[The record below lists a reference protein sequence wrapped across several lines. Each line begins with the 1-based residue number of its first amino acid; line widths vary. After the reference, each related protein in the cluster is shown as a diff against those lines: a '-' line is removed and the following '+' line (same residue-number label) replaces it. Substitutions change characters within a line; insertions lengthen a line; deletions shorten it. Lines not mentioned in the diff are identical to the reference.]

1 MLPSYRY
8 RLRQNSK
15 SCVTN
20 SYPARIGRSTGSG
33 EPRRSEGTSARSSV
47 RGNPRITPSEITKF
61 SYNYLLITDMP
72 TTKKTTRKSDRPY
85 NAKANLN
92 VLFGDEETTTSPQ
105 IVKIDSISLPASQ
118 PRRYFDPQK
127 LEQLTQ
133 SVKAHGILE
142 NLLVRPL
149 KGKEGAYE
157 LVAGERRYRAA
168 QAAELTEVPV
178 TIRELSDEEALSI
191 ALVEN
196 LQREDLNPVEETEGI
211 VTLLGIELKES
222 SEAVI
227 SLLHKMDNEQKGK
240 VTNNVIG
247 NVEKQKI
254 ESVFA
259 DLGQNWQSFVNN
271 RLPLLKLPEEILEVL
286 RQGKIAYTKA
296 RAIAKIKDEQQR
308 NNLIEEAVTQNLSLA
323 QIKEKI
329 KALSSKDNF
338 APSPSTQVKTI
349 TSRLNRSK
357 LWDKNPKKWKQVQN
371 WLQKIDNLLED
382 T

>member
-1 MLPSYRY
+1 MIP
-8 RLRQNSK
+8 
-15 SCVTN
+15 
-20 SYPARIGRSTGSG
+20 
-33 EPRRSEGTSARSSV
+33 
-47 RGNPRITPSEITKF
+47 TK
-61 SYNYLLITDMP
+61 N
-72 TTKKTTRKSDRPY
+72 TRKSDRPY

-92 VLFGDEETTTSPQ
+92 VLFGDDEPSSPPQ
-105 IVKIDSISLPASQ
+105 MVEIESILLPASQ

-133 SVKAHGILE
+133 SIKAHGILE

-149 KGKEGAYE
+149 ENKEGLYE

-168 QAAELTEVPV
+168 QAAGLTSVPV
-178 TIRELSDEEALSI
+178 TIRELTDEEAFSI

-211 VTLLGIELKES
+211 VTLLGIQLEES
-222 SEAVI
+222 PEAII
-227 SLLHKMDNEQKGK
+227 SLLYRMDNEQKKK

-247 NVEKQKI
+247 NTEKQKI

-259 DLGQNWQSFVNN
+259 SLGQNWQSFVNN
-271 RLPLLKLPEEILEVL
+271 RLSLLKLPADILEVL
-286 RQGKIAYTKA
+286 RQGKIEYTKA
-296 RAIAKIKDEQQR
+296 KAIALVKDEQQR
-308 NNLIEEAVTQNLSLA
+308 KNLIDEALSKNLSLV

-329 KALSSKDNF
+329 KALSTKKHS

-357 LWDKNPKKWKQVQN
+357 LWEKNPKKWKQVQN
-371 WLQKIDNLLED
+371 WLEKIENLLEE

>member
-1 MLPSYRY
+1 MSR
-8 RLRQNSK
+8 
-15 SCVTN
+15 
-20 SYPARIGRSTGSG
+20 
-33 EPRRSEGTSARSSV
+33 
-47 RGNPRITPSEITKF
+47 TK
-61 SYNYLLITDMP
+61 N
-72 TTKKTTRKSDRPY
+72 TRKSDRPY

-92 VLFGDEETTTSPQ
+92 VLFGDDEPATSPQ
-105 IVKIDSISLPASQ
+105 MVEIESISLPASQ

-149 KGKEGAYE
+149 ENKEGSYE

-168 QAAELTEVPV
+168 IAAGLTEVPV
-178 TIRELSDEEALSI
+178 TIRELTDEEAFSI

-211 VTLLGIELKES
+211 VTLLGIQLKES
-222 SEAVI
+222 PEIVI
-227 SLLHKMDNEQKGK
+227 SWLYRMDNEQKKK

-247 NVEKQKI
+247 NTEKQKI
-254 ESVFA
+254 ESVFTS
-259 DLGQNWQSFVNN
+259 LGQNWQSFVNN
-271 RLPLLKLPEEILEVL
+271 RLPLLKLPTEILEVL
-286 RQGKIAYTKA
+286 RQGKIEYTKA
-296 RAIAKIKDEQQR
+296 KAIAKIKDEQQR
-308 NNLIEEAVTQNLSLA
+308 HKLIDEAISQNLSLV

-329 KALSSKDNF
+329 KALSTEDNSV
-338 APSPSTQVKTI
+338 PSPSTQVKTI

-357 LWDKNPKKWKQVQN
+357 LWEKNPKKWKQVQN
-371 WLQKIDNLLED
+371 WLQKIENLLEE

>member
-1 MLPSYRY
+1 MP
-8 RLRQNSK
+8 
-15 SCVTN
+15 
-20 SYPARIGRSTGSG
+20 PAK
-33 EPRRSEGTSARSSV
+33 
-47 RGNPRITPSEITKF
+47 N
-61 SYNYLLITDMP
+61 
-72 TTKKTTRKSDRPY
+72 TRKSDRPY

-92 VLFGDEETTTSPQ
+92 VLFGDDEPATSPQ
-105 IVKIDSISLPASQ
+105 IIKIDSISLPDSQ

-142 NLLVRPL
+142 NLLVRPIE
-149 KGKEGAYE
+149 GKEGAYE

-168 QAAELTEVPV
+168 IAAELTEVPV
-178 TIRELSDEEALSI
+178 TIRELADEEAFSI

-211 VTLLGIELKES
+211 VTLLGIQLKES
-222 SEAVI
+222 PEIVI
-227 SLLHKMDNEQKGK
+227 SWLYRMDNEQKKK

-254 ESVFA
+254 ESIFIK
-259 DLGQNWQSFVNN
+259 LGQNWQSFVNN
-271 RLPLLKLPEEILEVL
+271 RLPLLKLPDEILEVL
-286 RQGKIAYTKA
+286 RQGKIEYTKA
-296 RAIAKIKDEQQR
+296 KAIALVKDEQQR
-308 NNLIEEAVTQNLSLA
+308 KKILEEALDQNLSLV

-329 KALSSKDNF
+329 KALSTEDNST
-338 APSPSTQVKTI
+338 PSPSTQVKTI

-357 LWDKNPKKWKQVQN
+357 LWEKNPKKWKQVQN
-371 WLQKIDNLLED
+371 WLEKIENLLEE

>member
-1 MLPSYRY
+1 
-8 RLRQNSK
+8 
-15 SCVTN
+15 
-20 SYPARIGRSTGSG
+20 
-33 EPRRSEGTSARSSV
+33 
-47 RGNPRITPSEITKF
+47 
-61 SYNYLLITDMP
+61 MP
-72 TTKKTTRKSDRPY
+72 PTKKTTRKSDRPY
-85 NAKANLN
+85 NAKADLS
-92 VLFGDEETTTSPQ
+92 VLFGDNEPATSTPK
-105 IVKIDSISLPASQ
+105 VKIDFISLPDSQ

-149 KGKEGAYE
+149 KGKEGEYE

-168 QAAELTEVPV
+168 IAAELTEVPV

-222 SEAVI
+222 PEAVI

-254 ESVFA
+254 ELVFA
-259 DLGQNWQSFVNN
+259 NLGQNWQSFVNN
-271 RLPLLKLPEEILEVL
+271 RLPLLKLPDEILEVL

-308 NNLIEEAVTQNLSLA
+308 NNLIDEAVTKNLSLV

-329 KALSSKDNF
+329 KALSTDEDSSL
-338 APSPSTQVKTI
+338 SPSSQVKTI
-349 TSRLNRSK
+349 TRRLNQSK
-357 LWDKNPKKWKQVQN
+357 LWDKNPKQWKKVQN
-371 WLQKIDNLLED
+371 WLQKIENLLEE

>member
-1 MLPSYRY
+1 M
-8 RLRQNSK
+8 
-15 SCVTN
+15 
-20 SYPARIGRSTGSG
+20 
-33 EPRRSEGTSARSSV
+33 PR
-47 RGNPRITPSEITKF
+47 P
-61 SYNYLLITDMP
+61 
-72 TTKKTTRKSDRPY
+72 KKTTRKSDRPY
-85 NAKANLN
+85 NAKANLD
-92 VLFGDEETTTSPQ
+92 VLFGDDEPSTSPQ
-105 IVKIDSISLPASQ
+105 MVEIESIFLPSSQ

-149 KGKEGAYE
+149 EGKEASYE

-168 QAAELTEVPV
+168 IAAKLTEVPV

-191 ALVEN
+191 ALIEN

-222 SEAVI
+222 PEIVI
-227 SLLHKMDNEQKGK
+227 SLLYRLDNEQKKK

-247 NVEKQKI
+247 NTEKQKI
-254 ESVFA
+254 ESLFIS
-259 DLGQNWQSFVNN
+259 LGQNWQSFVNN
-271 RLPLLKLPEEILEVL
+271 RLPLLKLPDEILEVL

-296 RAIAKIKDEQQR
+296 RAIAKIKAKQQR
-308 NNLIEEAVTQNLSLA
+308 NSLIDEAVTKNLSLA

-329 KALSSKDNF
+329 KALSTEDNSV
-338 APSPSTQVKTI
+338 PSPSTQVKTI

-357 LWDKNPKKWKQVQN
+357 LWEKNPKKWKQVQN
-371 WLQKIDNLLED
+371 WLQKIENLLEE

>member
-1 MLPSYRY
+1 MS
-8 RLRQNSK
+8 
-15 SCVTN
+15 
-20 SYPARIGRSTGSG
+20 PAK
-33 EPRRSEGTSARSSV
+33 
-47 RGNPRITPSEITKF
+47 N
-61 SYNYLLITDMP
+61 
-72 TTKKTTRKSDRPY
+72 TRKSDRPY

-92 VLFGDEETTTSPQ
+92 ILFGDDEPSSPPQ
-105 IVKIDSISLPASQ
+105 MVGIKSISLPASQ

-133 SVKAHGILE
+133 SIKAHGILE

-149 KGKEGAYE
+149 ENKEGSYE

-178 TIRELSDEEALSI
+178 TIRELADEEAFSI

-211 VTLLGIELKES
+211 VTLLGIQLKES
-222 SEAVI
+222 PEIVI
-227 SLLHKMDNEQKGK
+227 SLLYRMDNEQKKK

-247 NVEKQKI
+247 NSEKLKI
-254 ESVFA
+254 ESVFTS
-259 DLGQNWQSFVNN
+259 LGQNWQSFVNN
-271 RLPLLKLPEEILEVL
+271 RLPLLKLPTEILEVL
-286 RQGKIAYTKA
+286 RQGKIEYTKA
-296 RAIAKIKDEQQR
+296 KAIALVKDEQQR
-308 NNLIEEAVTQNLSLA
+308 KKILEEALDKNLSLV

-329 KALSSKDNF
+329 KTTKSEEKS
-338 APSPSTQVKTI
+338 PSPSTQVKTI

-357 LWDKNPKKWKQVQN
+357 LWEKNPKKWKQVQN
-371 WLQKIDNLLED
+371 WLEKIENLLEE

>member
-1 MLPSYRY
+1 MS
-8 RLRQNSK
+8 
-15 SCVTN
+15 
-20 SYPARIGRSTGSG
+20 RIK
-33 EPRRSEGTSARSSV
+33 
-47 RGNPRITPSEITKF
+47 N
-61 SYNYLLITDMP
+61 
-72 TTKKTTRKSDRPY
+72 TRKSDRPY

-92 VLFGDEETTTSPQ
+92 VLFGNDEPSSPPQ
-105 IVKIDSISLPASQ
+105 MVEIESISLPDSQ
-118 PRRYFDPQK
+118 PRRYFDLQK

-133 SVKAHGILE
+133 SIKAHGILE

-149 KGKEGAYE
+149 ENKKGSYE

-168 QAAELTEVPV
+168 QAAGLTEVPV
-178 TIRELSDEEALSI
+178 TIRELADEEAFSI

-211 VTLLGIELKES
+211 VTLLGIQLKES
-222 SEAVI
+222 PEAII
-227 SLLHKMDNEQKGK
+227 SLLYRMDNEQKKK

-247 NVEKQKI
+247 NTKKQKI

-259 DLGQNWQSFVNN
+259 SLGQNWQSFVNN
-271 RLPLLKLPEEILEVL
+271 RLPLLKLPAEILEVL
-286 RQGKIAYTKA
+286 RQGKIEYTKA
-296 RAIAKIKDEQQR
+296 KAIALVKDEQQR
-308 NNLIEEAVTQNLSLA
+308 NNLIDEALSKNLSLV

-329 KALSSKDNF
+329 KALSTKENS

-357 LWDKNPKKWKQVQN
+357 LWEKNPKKWKQVQN
-371 WLQKIDNLLED
+371 WLEKIENLLEE

>member
-1 MLPSYRY
+1 M
-8 RLRQNSK
+8 
-15 SCVTN
+15 
-20 SYPARIGRSTGSG
+20 
-33 EPRRSEGTSARSSV
+33 
-47 RGNPRITPSEITKF
+47 TPTK
-61 SYNYLLITDMP
+61 N
-72 TTKKTTRKSDRPY
+72 TRKSDRPY

-92 VLFGDEETTTSPQ
+92 VLFGDDEPSSPPQ
-105 IVKIDSISLPASQ
+105 MVEIESISLPASQ

-149 KGKEGAYE
+149 GNKEGAYE

-168 QAAELTEVPV
+168 QAAGLTEVPV
-178 TIRELSDEEALSI
+178 TIRELADEEAFSI

-211 VTLLGIELKES
+211 VTLLGIQLKES
-222 SEAVI
+222 PEAII
-227 SLLHKMDNEQKGK
+227 SLLYRMDNEQKKK

-247 NVEKQKI
+247 NTEKLKI

-259 DLGQNWQSFVNN
+259 SLGQNWQSFVNN
-271 RLPLLKLPEEILEVL
+271 RLPLLKLPAEILEVL
-286 RQGKIAYTKA
+286 RQGKIEYTKA
-296 RAIAKIKDEQQR
+296 KAIALVKDEQQR
-308 NNLIEEAVTQNLSLA
+308 KNLIDEALSKNLSLV

-329 KALSSKDNF
+329 KALSTKDNS

-357 LWDKNPKKWKQVQN
+357 LWEKNPKKWKQVQN
-371 WLQKIDNLLED
+371 WLQKIENLLEEQ
-382 T
+382 

>member
-1 MLPSYRY
+1 
-8 RLRQNSK
+8 
-15 SCVTN
+15 
-20 SYPARIGRSTGSG
+20 
-33 EPRRSEGTSARSSV
+33 
-47 RGNPRITPSEITKF
+47 
-61 SYNYLLITDMP
+61 MP
-72 TTKKTTRKSDRPY
+72 PTKKTTRKSDRPY
-85 NAKANLN
+85 NAKADLS
-92 VLFGDEETTTSPQ
+92 VLFGDNEPATSTPK
-105 IVKIDSISLPASQ
+105 VKIDFISLPDSQ

-149 KGKEGAYE
+149 KGKEGEYE

-168 QAAELTEVPV
+168 IAAELTEVPV

-222 SEAVI
+222 PEAVI

-259 DLGQNWQSFVNN
+259 NLGQNWQSFVNN
-271 RLPLLKLPEEILEVL
+271 RLPLLKLPDEILEVL
-286 RQGKIAYTKA
+286 RQGKIAYTKG
-296 RAIAKIKDEQQR
+296 RAIAKIQDEQQR
-308 NNLIEEAVTQNLSLA
+308 NNLINEAVTKNLSLA

-329 KALSSKDNF
+329 KALSTEDNSS
-338 APSPSTQVKTI
+338 PSPSTQVKTI

-357 LWDKNPKKWKQVQN
+357 LWEKNPKKWKQVQN
-371 WLQKIDNLLED
+371 WLQKIENLLEE

>member
-1 MLPSYRY
+1 MP
-8 RLRQNSK
+8 
-15 SCVTN
+15 
-20 SYPARIGRSTGSG
+20 P
-33 EPRRSEGTSARSSV
+33 
-47 RGNPRITPSEITKF
+47 TK
-61 SYNYLLITDMP
+61 N
-72 TTKKTTRKSDRPY
+72 TRKSDRPY

-92 VLFGDEETTTSPQ
+92 VLFGDDEPATSPQ
-105 IVKIDSISLPASQ
+105 IIEIESISLPASQ

-149 KGKEGAYE
+149 ENKEGSYE

-168 QAAELTEVPV
+168 IAAELTEVPV
-178 TIRELSDEEALSI
+178 TIRELADEEAFSI

-211 VTLLGIELKES
+211 VTLLGIQLKES
-222 SEAVI
+222 PEIVI
-227 SLLHKMDNEQKGK
+227 SWLYRMDNEQKKK

-247 NVEKQKI
+247 NTEKQKI
-254 ESVFA
+254 ESVFTS
-259 DLGQNWQSFVNN
+259 LGQNWQSFVNN
-271 RLPLLKLPEEILEVL
+271 RLPLLKLPTEILEVL
-286 RQGKIAYTKA
+286 RQGKIEYTKA
-296 RAIAKIKDEQQR
+296 KAISKIKDEQQR
-308 NNLIEEAVTQNLSLA
+308 KNLIDEAVTKNLSLA

-329 KALSSKDNF
+329 KALSTEDNS

-357 LWDKNPKKWKQVQN
+357 LWEKNPKKWKQVQN
-371 WLQKIDNLLED
+371 WLQKIENLLEE

>member
-1 MLPSYRY
+1 MSP
-8 RLRQNSK
+8 
-15 SCVTN
+15 
-20 SYPARIGRSTGSG
+20 
-33 EPRRSEGTSARSSV
+33 
-47 RGNPRITPSEITKF
+47 TK
-61 SYNYLLITDMP
+61 N
-72 TTKKTTRKSDRPY
+72 TRKSDRPY

-92 VLFGDEETTTSPQ
+92 VLFGDDEPSSPTQ
-105 IVKIDSISLPASQ
+105 MVKIDSISLPDSQ

-149 KGKEGAYE
+149 ENKEGLYE

-168 QAAELTEVPV
+168 IAAELTEVPV
-178 TIRELSDEEALSI
+178 TIRELTDEEAFSI

-211 VTLLGIELKES
+211 VTLLGIQLKES
-222 SEAVI
+222 PEIVI
-227 SLLHKMDNEQKGK
+227 SWLYRMDNEQKKK

-254 ESVFA
+254 ESVFTS
-259 DLGQNWQSFVNN
+259 LGQNWQSFVNN
-271 RLPLLKLPEEILEVL
+271 RLPLLKLPTEILEVL
-286 RQGKIAYTKA
+286 RQGKIEYTKA
-296 RAIAKIKDEQQR
+296 KAIALVKDEQQR
-308 NNLIEEAVTQNLSLA
+308 KKILEEALDKNLSLI

-329 KALSSKDNF
+329 KALSTEDNSV
-338 APSPSTQVKTI
+338 PSPSTQVKTI
-349 TSRLNRSK
+349 TSRLNHSK
-357 LWDKNPKKWKQVQN
+357 LWETNPKKWKQVQN
-371 WLQKIDNLLED
+371 WLQKIENLLEE

>member
-1 MLPSYRY
+1 MSP
-8 RLRQNSK
+8 
-15 SCVTN
+15 
-20 SYPARIGRSTGSG
+20 
-33 EPRRSEGTSARSSV
+33 
-47 RGNPRITPSEITKF
+47 TK
-61 SYNYLLITDMP
+61 N
-72 TTKKTTRKSDRPY
+72 TRKSDRPY

-92 VLFGDEETTTSPQ
+92 VLFGDDEPATSPQ
-105 IVKIDSISLPASQ
+105 IIKIDSISLPDSQ

-133 SVKAHGILE
+133 SVEAHGILE

-149 KGKEGAYE
+149 ENKEGSYE

-168 QAAELTEVPV
+168 IAAGLTSVPV
-178 TIRELSDEEALSI
+178 TIRELTDEEAFSI

-211 VTLLGIELKES
+211 VTLLGIQLKES
-222 SEAVI
+222 PEIVI
-227 SLLHKMDNEQKGK
+227 SWLYRMDNEQKKK

-247 NVEKQKI
+247 KGSSPGVSPGVYEPRNVEKQKI
-254 ESVFA
+254 ESIFTS
-259 DLGQNWQSFVNN
+259 LGQNWQSFVNN
-271 RLPLLKLPEEILEVL
+271 RLPLLKLPTEILEVL
-286 RQGKIAYTKA
+286 RQGKIEYTKA
-296 RAIAKIKDEQQR
+296 KAIALVKDEQQR
-308 NNLIEEAVTQNLSLA
+308 KKILEEALSQNLSLV

-329 KALSSKDNF
+329 KALRTSHVGEATSPTVSSSTEDNS

-357 LWDKNPKKWKQVQN
+357 LWEKNPKKWKQVQN
-371 WLQKIDNLLED
+371 WLQKIENLLEE

>member
-1 MLPSYRY
+1 MSP
-8 RLRQNSK
+8 
-15 SCVTN
+15 
-20 SYPARIGRSTGSG
+20 
-33 EPRRSEGTSARSSV
+33 
-47 RGNPRITPSEITKF
+47 TK
-61 SYNYLLITDMP
+61 N
-72 TTKKTTRKSDRPY
+72 TRKSDRPY

-92 VLFGDEETTTSPQ
+92 VLFGDDEPSTSPQ
-105 IVKIDSISLPASQ
+105 IIKIDSISLPDSQ

-149 KGKEGAYE
+149 ENKEGSYE

-178 TIRELSDEEALSI
+178 TIRELADEEAFSI

-211 VTLLGIELKES
+211 VTLLGIQLKES
-222 SEAVI
+222 PEIVI
-227 SLLHKMDNEQKGK
+227 SLLYRMDNEQKKK

-259 DLGQNWQSFVNN
+259 NLGQNWQSFVNN
-271 RLPLLKLPEEILEVL
+271 RLPLLKLSTEILEVL
-286 RQGKIAYTKA
+286 RQGKIEYTKA
-296 RAIAKIKDEQQR
+296 KAIALVKDEQQR
-308 NNLIEEAVTQNLSLA
+308 KKILEEALDKNLSLV

-329 KALSSKDNF
+329 KALSTEDNS

-357 LWDKNPKKWKQVQN
+357 LWSKNPKKWKQVQN
-371 WLQKIDNLLED
+371 WLEKIENLLEE

>member
-1 MLPSYRY
+1 M
-8 RLRQNSK
+8 
-15 SCVTN
+15 
-20 SYPARIGRSTGSG
+20 
-33 EPRRSEGTSARSSV
+33 
-47 RGNPRITPSEITKF
+47 
-61 SYNYLLITDMP
+61 TDMP
-72 TTKKTTRKSDRPY
+72 RTKNTRKSDRPY

-92 VLFGDEETTTSPQ
+92 VLFGDDEPSSPSQ
-105 IVKIDSISLPASQ
+105 IVEIESISLPASQ

-149 KGKEGAYE
+149 ENKEGSYE

-168 QAAELTEVPV
+168 QAAGLTSVPV
-178 TIRELSDEEALSI
+178 TIRELTDQEAFSI

-211 VTLLGIELKES
+211 VTLLGIQLKES
-222 SEAVI
+222 PEIVI
-227 SLLHKMDNEQKGK
+227 SLLYRMDNEQKKK

-247 NVEKQKI
+247 NAEKLKI
-254 ESVFA
+254 ESVFTS
-259 DLGQNWQSFVNN
+259 LGQNWQSFVNN
-271 RLPLLKLPEEILEVL
+271 RLPLLKLPDEILEVL
-286 RQGKIAYTKA
+286 RQGKIEYTKA
-296 RAIAKIKDEQQR
+296 KAIALVKDEQQR
-308 NNLIEEAVTQNLSLA
+308 KKILEEALDKNLSLV

-329 KALSSKDNF
+329 KALS
-338 APSPSTQVKTI
+338 TEVKTI

-357 LWDKNPKKWKQVQN
+357 LWEKNPKKWKQVQN
-371 WLQKIDNLLED
+371 WLQKIENLLEE

>member
-1 MLPSYRY
+1 M
-8 RLRQNSK
+8 
-15 SCVTN
+15 
-20 SYPARIGRSTGSG
+20 
-33 EPRRSEGTSARSSV
+33 PR
-47 RGNPRITPSEITKF
+47 TK
-61 SYNYLLITDMP
+61 N
-72 TTKKTTRKSDRPY
+72 TTRKSDRPY
-85 NAKANLN
+85 KAQANLS
-92 VLFGDEETTTSPQ
+92 VLFGYDETSTSPQ
-105 IVKIDSISLPASQ
+105 MVEVESISLPSSQ
-118 PRRYFDPQK
+118 PRRYFEPKK

-149 KGKEGAYE
+149 EGKEGSYE

-168 QAAELTEVPV
+168 LAAGLRAVPV
-178 TIRELSDEEALSI
+178 TIRELSELEALSI

-211 VTLLGIELKES
+211 VTLLGIQLQES
-222 SEAVI
+222 PEAVL

-247 NVEKQKI
+247 NDEKQKI
-254 ESVFA
+254 ELVFA
-259 DLGQNWQSFVNN
+259 NLGQNWQSFVNN
-271 RLPLLKLPEEILEVL
+271 RLPLLKLPAEILEVL

-296 RAIAKIKDEQQR
+296 RAISKVKDEQQR
-308 NNLIEEAVTQNLSLA
+308 KNLLEEAVTKNLSLV

-329 KALSSKDNF
+329 KTLSSDNNS

-357 LWDKNPKKWKQVQN
+357 LWEKNPKKWKQVQN
-371 WLQKIDNLLED
+371 WLQKIENLLEE

>member
-1 MLPSYRY
+1 M
-8 RLRQNSK
+8 
-15 SCVTN
+15 
-20 SYPARIGRSTGSG
+20 
-33 EPRRSEGTSARSSV
+33 
-47 RGNPRITPSEITKF
+47 TP
-61 SYNYLLITDMP
+61 
-72 TTKKTTRKSDRPY
+72 TKKTPRKSDRPY

-92 VLFGDEETTTSPQ
+92 VLFGNEDSSSPPQ
-105 IVKIDSISLPASQ
+105 MVEIDSISLPANQ
-118 PRRYFDPQK
+118 PRRYFDSQK

-149 KGKEGAYE
+149 ENKEGSYE

-168 QAAELTEVPV
+168 QASGLTSVPV
-178 TIRELSDEEALSI
+178 TIRELADEEAFSI

-211 VTLLGIELKES
+211 ITLLGIQLKES
-222 SEAVI
+222 PEAI
-227 SLLHKMDNEQKGK
+227 TSLLYRMDNEQKKK

-247 NVEKQKI
+247 NTEKQKI

-259 DLGQNWQSFVNN
+259 SLGQNWQSFVNN
-271 RLPLLKLPEEILEVL
+271 RLPLLKLPDEILEVL
-286 RQGKIAYTKA
+286 RQGKIEYTKA
-296 RAIAKIKDEQQR
+296 KAIALIKDEQQR
-308 NNLIEEAVTQNLSLA
+308 KNLIDEAFSKNLSLV

-329 KALSSKDNF
+329 KALSTKDNS

-357 LWDKNPKKWKQVQN
+357 LWEKNPKKWKQVQN
-371 WLQKIDNLLED
+371 WLEKIENLLEE

>member
-1 MLPSYRY
+1 
-8 RLRQNSK
+8 
-15 SCVTN
+15 
-20 SYPARIGRSTGSG
+20 
-33 EPRRSEGTSARSSV
+33 
-47 RGNPRITPSEITKF
+47 
-61 SYNYLLITDMP
+61 MP

-92 VLFGDEETTTSPQ
+92 VLFGDDEPVGSPQ
-105 IVKIDSISLPASQ
+105 MVKIDSISLPASQ

-149 KGKEGAYE
+149 KGKEGVYE

-227 SLLHKMDNEQKGK
+227 SLLHRMDNEQKGK
-240 VTNNVIG
+240 ATHNVMG
-247 NVEKQKI
+247 NKQGKKI
-254 ESVFA
+254 ESVFSS
-259 DLGQNWQSFVNN
+259 LGLNWKSFVTN
-271 RLPLLKLPEEILEVL
+271 RLPLLKLPEDIIEVL

-296 RAIAKIKDEQQR
+296 RAIAKIKDKQQR
-308 NNLIEEAVTQNLSLA
+308 NNLIDEAVTQNLSLA

-329 KALSSKDNF
+329 KALSTEDSSV
-338 APSPSTQVKTI
+338 PSPSTQVKTI

-357 LWDKNPKKWKQVQN
+357 LWEKNPKKWKQVQN
-371 WLQKIDNLLED
+371 WLQKIENLLED

>member
-1 MLPSYRY
+1 M
-8 RLRQNSK
+8 
-15 SCVTN
+15 
-20 SYPARIGRSTGSG
+20 
-33 EPRRSEGTSARSSV
+33 PR
-47 RGNPRITPSEITKF
+47 TK
-61 SYNYLLITDMP
+61 N
-72 TTKKTTRKSDRPY
+72 TTRKGDRPY

-92 VLFGDEETTTSPQ
+92 VLFGDDEPSSPPQ
-105 IVKIDSISLPASQ
+105 MVGIESISLPASQ

-149 KGKEGAYE
+149 ENKEGLYE

-168 QAAELTEVPV
+168 QAAGLTSVPV
-178 TIRELSDEEALSI
+178 TIRELADEEAFSI

-211 VTLLGIELKES
+211 VTLLGIQLKES
-222 SEAVI
+222 PEAII
-227 SLLHKMDNEQKGK
+227 SLLYRMDNEQKKK

-247 NVEKQKI
+247 NTEKQNI

-259 DLGQNWQSFVNN
+259 SLGQNWQSFVNN
-271 RLPLLKLPEEILEVL
+271 RLPLLKLPDEILEVL
-286 RQGKIAYTKA
+286 RQGKIEYTKA
-296 RAIAKIKDEQQR
+296 KAIALVKDEQQR
-308 NNLIEEAVTQNLSLA
+308 KNILEEAVIQNLSLV

-329 KALSSKDNF
+329 KTTKSDDKS
-338 APSPSTQVKTI
+338 PSPSTQVKTI
-349 TSRLNRSK
+349 TSHLNRSK
-357 LWDKNPKKWKQVQN
+357 LWEKNPKKWKQVQS
-371 WLQKIDNLLED
+371 WLEKIENLLEK